1 MPSYHICG
9 YIQFWKPQDLVA
21 RLWSCATAMIPFFCF
36 CQPLD
41 HYSLA
46 TGLPLVSFMMVCIS
60 FFHLYSWGC
69 LPWSA
74 LFSQCVD
81 SCCFGLL
88 LGLFSFLFCFFF
100 QYITASS
107 FAGFGRSGTESSSW
121 ENLSFCSLSGWN
133 TTSFYCYVLIPDE
146 EGNPLSFSGTC
157 WGLWW
162 IFCSLILAG

>member
-9 YIQFWKPQDLVA
+9 YIQFWQPQDLVA

-88 LGLFSFLFCFFF
+88 LGLFSFLFWFFF
-100 QYITASS
+100 NIS
-107 FAGFGRSGTESSSW
+107 R
-121 ENLSFCSLSGWN
+121 LVHLL
-133 TTSFYCYVLIPDE
+133 VLVGQALNQAPEKTCPPVLFPDE
-146 EGNPLSFSGTC
+146 IQLLFIVMYLYQMKKG
-157 WGLWW
+157 
-162 IFCSLILAG
+162 IL